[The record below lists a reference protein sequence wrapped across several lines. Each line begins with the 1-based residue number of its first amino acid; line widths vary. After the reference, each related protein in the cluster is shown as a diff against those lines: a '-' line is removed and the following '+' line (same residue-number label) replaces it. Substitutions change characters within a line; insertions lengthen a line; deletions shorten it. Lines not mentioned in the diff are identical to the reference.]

1 MIRVSVGV
9 TATLALCSLSL
20 SDAARTPGASA
31 ELATGSGL
39 YQVVFQVPEGK
50 INVNV
55 PNDVA
60 TGDTILALVYP
71 EPGGKNRQE
80 LDRNSAALA
89 GYTVES
95 DGSKIVSGGRL
106 RWTVPTRV
114 PSGVATI
121 RLRDRKGEVLTQCG
135 VPVTP
140 SGAEVRQPADRARFV
155 LPLGTRAGGTVSLWG
170 SFPEDVVPAI
180 RVGGFAALVIAQ
192 SSRRI
197 VFVSPPDAVGATT
210 LEVRFGGAAAV
221 TGPLHILAVQSSAT
235 HSNLVRGQRATL
247 TVRISGLRGLGAPAV
262 VVLSNQS
269 PANVALEGGALQRIP
284 IPAAEVRPDG
294 TWQLTRTLTG
304 ETGGTY
310 VIGVDV
316 TASPTAQMP
325 MERMVELSVDRWSRR
340 SNVGIAADARLLITA
355 DVMVAR
361 PLLDEFFVAQL
372 AYDADPASLL
382 DSLLRHYCFDL
393 RDRKLRSRGLGGLRS
408 PRLPKVAN
416 GFGPQAAA
424 PAVSIEAS
432 DVRGFPFFKYLGELL
447 ARVTPVQ
454 PVGLLVVTSQPDKQQ
469 IRIDRSTGLD
479 YFTARS
485 FHISSGDHTV
495 TVGGCTEVV
504 KIRTNQQSTVNCAR
518 Q

>member
-1 MIRVSVGV
+1 MICKSRGV
-9 TATLALCSLSL
+9 AAAVALCSLSL
-20 SDAARTPGASA
+20 SDAARTPGVSA

-39 YQVVFQVPEGK
+39 YRVVFQVPEGK

-71 EPGGKNRQE
+71 EAAGRNRQE
-80 LDRNSAALA
+80 VGRNSAALA

-95 DGSKIVSGGRL
+95 DGSRMVSGGRL
-106 RWTVPTRV
+106 RWRV
-114 PSGVATI
+114 PARVASGVATI

-135 VPVTP
+135 VPVSP
-140 SGAEVRQPADRARFV
+140 SGAEVRKATDIARFV
-155 LPLGTRAGGTVSLWG
+155 LPLGARAGGAVSLWG

-192 SSRRI
+192 SPRRI

-210 LEVRFGGAAAV
+210 LEVKFGGAAAV
-221 TGPLHILAVQSSAT
+221 TGPLRILAVQSSGT
-235 HSNLVRGQRATL
+235 RNELVRGQRATL
-247 TVRISGLRGLGAPAV
+247 TVRVSGLQGLAAPAV

-269 PANVALEGGALQRIP
+269 PANVALDGGALQRIA

-304 ETGGTY
+304 ESGGTY

-325 MERMVELSVDRWSRR
+325 LERMVELSIERWSRR
-340 SNVGIAADARLLITA
+340 SNVGVAAGARGLITA
-355 DVMVAR
+355 DVMAAR
-361 PLLDEFFVAQL
+361 SLLDEFFVAQL
-372 AYDADPASLL
+372 AFAADPASLL
-382 DSLLRHYCFDL
+382 DSLVRHYCFDL
-393 RDRKLRSRGLGGLRS
+393 RDRKLRSGGLGGLRL
-408 PRLPKVAN
+408 PRIAN
-416 GFGPQAAA
+416 GFGPQAAG

-432 DVRGFPFFKYLGELL
+432 DVRSYPFFKYLGELL

-485 FHISSGDHTV
+485 FHITSGDHMV
-495 TVGGCTEVV
+495 TVGGCSEVV

-518 Q
+518 

>member
-1 MIRVSVGV
+1 MICKSRGAATALAICWLSVF
-9 TATLALCSLSL
+9 A
-20 SDAARTPGASA
+20 AARPPGASA
-31 ELATGSGL
+31 ALATGSGL
-39 YQVVFQVPEGK
+39 YRVVFLVPEGK

-71 EPGGKNRQE
+71 APAGRNQQE
-80 LDRNSAALA
+80 VDRNAAALA

-95 DGSKIVSGGRL
+95 AGSRMVSGGRL
-106 RWTVPTRV
+106 RWTIPARL

-140 SGAEVRQPADRARFV
+140 SGGEVRRPPNTARFV
-155 LPLGTRAGGTVSLWG
+155 LPLGARAGGAVSLWG

-192 SSRRI
+192 SPRRI

-210 LEVRFGGAAAV
+210 LEVKFGAGAAV
-221 TGPLHILAVQSSAT
+221 TGPLRILAVQSSAT
-235 HSNLVRGQRATL
+235 RNELVRGQRATL
-247 TVRISGLRGLGAPAV
+247 TVRVSGLQGLTPSAV

-269 PANVALEGGALQRIP
+269 PASVALEGGVLQRIA
-284 IPAAEVRPDG
+284 IPAAEIRPDG

-304 ETGGTY
+304 EGGGTH

-325 MERMVELSVDRWSRR
+325 MEGLVELSVDRWSRR
-340 SNVGIAADARLLITA
+340 SNVGVTAGARLLIAA
-355 DVMVAR
+355 DVMAAR
-361 PLLDEFFVAQL
+361 SLLDEFFVAQL
-372 AYDADPASLL
+372 AFDADPASLL
-382 DSLLRHYCFDL
+382 DSLVRHYCFDL
-393 RDRKLRSRGLGGLRS
+393 RDRKLRSGGLGGLRL
-408 PRLPKVAN
+408 PRIAN
-416 GFGPQAAA
+416 GFGPQAAG

-432 DVRGFPFFKYLGELL
+432 DVRGYSFFKYLGELL

-469 IRIDRSTGLD
+469 IRIDRSTGSD

-485 FHISSGDHTV
+485 FHITSGDHTV
-495 TVGGCTEVV
+495 SVGGCREVV